1 MSAPTVRT
9 QFQHIDHWCRQW
21 WSPTLEQEQD
31 WRDIERRDFMS
42 HDERLRPVERR
53 KQEQLLFMIR
63 DDLRREREQE
73 RAMVASLRRSTV
85 NGVYRMAAATGGN
98 DSANRQQ
105 QTGSRS
111 SVYTEQQHIGSG
123 SQLDLALDTEP
134 MYIRSGI
141 FSEPQPT
148 GSSTVAPADHGDT
161 MLHYNIQCNM
171 LYCNTLYYTILY

>member
-1 MSAPTVRT
+1 MSAPTVHT

-42 HDERLRPVERR
+42 HDERLPPVERR

-85 NGVYRMAAATGGN
+85 NGVYRMAAATGGLYQP
-98 DSANRQQ
+98 SAADWLP
-105 QTGSRS
+105 
-111 SVYTEQQHIGSG
+111 QQH
-123 SQLDLALDTEP
+123 
-134 MYIRSGI
+134 
-141 FSEPQPT
+141 
-148 GSSTVAPADHGDT
+148 
-161 MLHYNIQCNM
+161 LH
-171 LYCNTLYYTILY
+171 